1 MDVFNDLPTSLLL
14 KMVAGLLESVIHAND
29 HRFPSGG
36 PISLFHSRAVPSIK
50 IDMYMARIL
59 RYTPFNNDV
68 LLCIL
73 VYFDRIARRMKN
85 GPGAFAINSFNIHR
99 LLITKYVMFVACST
113 LYMGAMSNKSQPAD
127 HSFSCSIVVATK
139 YTSDTFFSNAR
150 YAKVGNLINMQ
161 KCNSC
166 NTLLLTCQIH

>member
-1 MDVFNDLPTSLLL
+1 MMDIFNGLPTNLLL

-50 IDMYMARIL
+50 IEMYMARIL

-73 VYFDRIARRMKN
+73 VYFDRIARRMSN

-99 LLITKYVMFVACST
+99 LLITKYVIPAAHTARGGWERCQ
-113 LYMGAMSNKSQPAD
+113 KKDKPAD
-127 HSFSCSIVVATK
+127 HSFHAALWSQLNIPLIPFILMHATP
-139 YTSDTFFSNAR
+139 R
-150 YAKVGNLINMQ
+150 
-161 KCNSC
+161 
-166 NTLLLTCQIH
+166 